1 MHYDIAMKCIS
12 TELSRDLATLI
23 FNRRLNL
30 EPLPTALPSTEHRAD
45 FLAKVS
51 SDEDFIIHIEFQ
63 TRYDPDMPVR
73 MVSYYGRIL
82 YEYRL
87 PVYPI
92 VVYLSPEDAGRKIE
106 STYRSS
112 IGNRH
117 VMAFEYDV
125 ISVWEL
131 ESREIFENELYGLY
145 PLTLLM
151 KDADVDRCIREIVD
165 AVKHKHLNVDACTCT
180 RIFAELKYPEEVVK
194 AMSLDDLEKL
204 MKESRFYKETFG
216 EGREEG
222 REEGRGDGREDG
234 IRSVLIA
241 RFGAVSD
248 KLSRQIHTIRERK
261 DTLLDDLIK
270 LAATAKD
277 IGEFERKLD
286 KMG

>member
-1 MHYDIAMKCIS
+1 MKCIS
-12 TELSRDLATLI
+12 PELSRDLTTLI
-23 FNRRLNL
+23 FNRRLDI
-30 EPLPTALPSTEHRAD
+30 EPISASLPSTEHRAD

-51 SDEDFIIHIEFQ
+51 SDEEFIVHIEFQ

-92 VVYLSPEDAGRKIE
+92 VVYISPEDAGRKIE
-106 STYRSS
+106 STYRSH
-112 IGNRH
+112 ILDTH
-117 VMAFEYDV
+117 VMTFDYAV

-131 ESREIFENELYGLY
+131 ETGSIFENKLYGLY

-165 AVKHKHLNVDACTCT
+165 AVKHKHLNVDACTCA

-204 MKESRFYKETFG
+204 MKESRFYKDTFG
-216 EGREEG
+216 AGMDKGITIGREES
-222 REEGRGDGREDG
+222 
-234 IRSVLIA
+234 ILSALAA
-241 RFGAVSD
+241 RFGTVPD
-248 KLSRQIHTIRERK
+248 QLSRRIHTLRERNGSLF
-261 DTLLDDLIK
+261 DEMIK
-270 LAATAKD
+270 LVVTAKD
-277 IGEFERKLD
+277 ISEFEKRLD
-286 KMG
+286 ELR

>member
-1 MHYDIAMKCIS
+1 MKCIS
-12 TELSRDLATLI
+12 PELSRDLTTLI
-23 FNRRLNL
+23 FNRRLDI

-51 SDEDFIIHIEFQ
+51 SDEEFIVHIEFQ

-92 VVYLSPEDAGRKIE
+92 VVYISPEDAGRKIE
-106 STYRSS
+106 STYRSH
-112 IGNRH
+112 ILDTH
-117 VMAFEYDV
+117 VMTFDYAV

-131 ESREIFENELYGLY
+131 ETGSIFENKLYGLY

-165 AVKHKHLNVDACTCT
+165 AVKHKHLNVDACTCA

-204 MKESRFYKETFG
+204 MKESRFYKDTFG
-216 EGREEG
+216 EGMDKGITIG
-222 REEGRGDGREDG
+222 REES
-234 IRSVLIA
+234 ILSALAA
-241 RFGAVSD
+241 RFGTVPD
-248 KLSRQIHTIRERK
+248 QLSRRIHTLRERNGSLF
-261 DTLLDDLIK
+261 DEMIK
-270 LAATAKD
+270 LVVTAKD
-277 IGEFERKLD
+277 ISEFEKRLD
-286 KMG
+286 ELR

>member
-12 TELSRDLATLI
+12 TELSRDLTTLI

-45 FLAKVS
+45 FLAKVI

-82 YEYRL
+82 HEHRL

-92 VVYLSPEDAGRKIE
+92 VVYISPEDAGRKIE
-106 STYRSS
+106 STYRSH
-112 IGNRH
+112 ILDTH
-117 VMAFEYDV
+117 VMTFDYAV

-131 ESREIFENELYGLY
+131 ETGSIFENKLYGLY

-165 AVKHKHLNVDACTCT
+165 AVKHKHLNVDACTCA

-216 EGREEG
+216 KGREEG
-222 REEGRGDGREDG
+222 REGHPLCTCSAFWLGLRPAIHANTCSQGKKRL
-234 IRSVLIA
+234 SV
-241 RFGAVSD
+241 R
-248 KLSRQIHTIRERK
+248 
-261 DTLLDDLIK
+261 
-270 LAATAKD
+270 
-277 IGEFERKLD
+277 
-286 KMG
+286 